1 MGSLSTEIYR
11 PSAVVGK
18 FYARVRGANM
28 PFAEVGN
35 WTQAELDIK
44 TKEDKLPDMT
54 VLGGGTHSKIERVE
68 GITLKVKTADLN
80 LNTLARHLR
89 GVIEVKAAGTVT
101 DQAITLYP
109 GGLIPLPH
117 IGVTALTLKGATD
130 TVIAAAGNYEVRP
143 EGIYVLPGSTAIT
156 AEIAGKVSYSY
167 GEQATIEAL
176 ASAAVEL
183 ELRFGGMNEALSGTP
198 EVLDI
203 FRAEAGLAKK
213 LAVLSSK
220 LDELEFDCEIL
231 SDTTRTGVGKSRF
244 FAKHMAAVAAA

>member
-1 MGSLSTEIYR
+1 M
-11 PSAVVGK
+11 
-18 FYARVRGANM
+18 
-28 PFAEVGN
+28 
-35 WTQAELDIK
+35 
-44 TKEDKLPDMT
+44 
-54 VLGGGTHSKIERVE
+54 
-68 GITLKVKTADLN
+68 
-80 LNTLARHLR
+80 
-89 GVIEVKAAGTVT
+89 
-101 DQAITLYP
+101 
-109 GGLIPLPH
+109 
-117 IGVTALTLKGATD
+117 
-130 TVIAAAGNYEVRP
+130 
-143 EGIYVLPGSTAIT
+143 
-156 AEIAGKVSYSY
+156 SYSY

-231 SDTTRTGVGKSRF
+231 GDTTRTGVGKSRF

>member
-1 MGSLSTEIYR
+1 MR
-11 PSAVVGK
+11 
-18 FYARVRGANM
+18 
-28 PFAEVGN
+28 
-35 WTQAELDIK
+35 
-44 TKEDKLPDMT
+44 
-54 VLGGGTHSKIERVE
+54 
-68 GITLKVKTADLN
+68 
-80 LNTLARHLR
+80 
-89 GVIEVKAAGTVT
+89 
-101 DQAITLYP
+101 
-109 GGLIPLPH
+109 
-117 IGVTALTLKGATD
+117 
-130 TVIAAAGNYEVRP
+130 
-143 EGIYVLPGSTAIT
+143 VLPGSTAIT